1 MRKKKNEQ
9 IFKQGMKAGA
19 APFER
24 KFEKT
29 AEAIYK
35 TSDHID
41 QIARNQRKTKDMI
54 GEIIDGQQKDHEQL
68 NDLKQNA
75 KKIDKEFFKYKE
87 KACAVELK
95 MESFS
100 TVCKKCGHYM
110 AAHQL
115 VCSYCGAITESFPYI
130 PDDFKI
136 KKECLEKAKE
146 LSNTVKEADSKSD
159 DWLYPEL
166 NEKFIKMKKIKE
178 ISSKAMKDKAD
189 GNAAYYRKVNE
200 LSQKFF
206 SDYKKKK
213 IEIAVVGT
221 VKAGKSSLINA
232 LIGTKL
238 ASVGATPE
246 TSILVKYRTT
256 SDKNYMKITFYTE
269 DQWNKLWSSTKKATL
284 FREDYDKLGAEKIKY
299 EYL

>member
-1 MRKKKNEQ
+1 MRKKKSEQ

-19 APFER
+19 APFEK

-35 TSDHID
+35 TSGHID

-54 GEIIDGQQKDHEQL
+54 DDMIVGQQENHERL
-68 NDLKQNA
+68 NVLNKTSQ
-75 KKIDKEFFKYKE
+75 KTEKEISKYKG
-87 KACAVELK
+87 KSRAMELK
-95 MESFS
+95 IKSLS
-100 TVCKKCGHYM
+100 TVCKKCGHHM

-136 KKECLEKAKE
+136 KKECLEEAKE
-146 LSNTVKEADSKSD
+146 LSNTVIDADSKND
-159 DWLYPEL
+159 DWLYHEL

-178 ISSKAMKDKAD
+178 IASKAMKDKSG
-189 GNAAYYRKVNE
+189 GNTAYYRKVNE
-200 LSQKFF
+200 LAQKFF

-232 LIGTKL
+232 LIGARL
-238 ASVGATPE
+238 ASVGAIPE
-246 TSILVKYRTT
+246 TSILAKYRTT
-256 SDKNYMKITFYTE
+256 SDKNYI
-269 DQWNKLWSSTKKATL
+269 
-284 FREDYDKLGAEKIKY
+284 
-299 EYL
+299 